1 MTETTTTLCDTS
13 ERIEMLGGVAPVA
26 AGEGVT
32 AVEALGRRSQ
42 APREDQPTREEG
54 KHSNV
59 PLPLHWN
66 LPLLLN

>member
-1 MTETTTTLCDTS
+1 MTKTTTLCDTS
-13 ERIEMLGGVAPVA
+13 ERIEMLGDVAPVA

-32 AVEALGRRSQ
+32 PVEELGRRSQ

-54 KHSNV
+54 KRCDV
-59 PLPLHWN
+59 PLPLHWS